1 MSAIFATATVR
12 TPWRVDDDGLIIDA
26 DGQPIAYLA
35 ARLNDGSLDGGETW
49 RVIGRKLAA
58 APDLETAL
66 ADLVDDMREVLSL
79 PLMQE
84 AGVTPKGP
92 ALERALAVLAQAR
105 QP

>member
-1 MSAIFATATVR
+1 VSAICATATVR
-12 TPWRVDDDGLIIDA
+12 PPLQLDDDGLIIDA
-26 DGQPIAYLA
+26 DGQPVAYLA
-35 ARLNDGSLDGGETW
+35 ARLNDGGDTG

-58 APDLETAL
+58 ALDLETAL

-84 AGVTPKGP
+84 AGITPRGP